1 MHPGE
6 YLNEVSCSLGLD
18 PGLLATDLRVP
29 VREIEQILA
38 GERDISP
45 EFALRLDR
53 YFGSG
58 IRMWLDLQGAY
69 YLALTKRDKW
79 TQIKGQ
85 VQPLEHS
92 AEVQFT
98 TDELPEVPSTTMF
111 ECTALSIGVDG
122 GPAAGLSDGM
132 LPIHPGEYL
141 AEEISFFGANLDE
154 WSKAMGIGDGHLRA
168 IVDQQLD
175 IDAETA
181 LRLSHFF
188 GTSAEIWMN
197 LQASYSAKVAK
208 RDLGQTIWASLQPRQ
223 GSNPRVAQA
232 V

>member
-6 YLNEVSCSLGLD
+6 YLNEVSCSLGLG
-18 PGLLATDLRVP
+18 PERLATHLRVP
-29 VREIEQILA
+29 VHYVEQVLA

-69 YLALTKRDKW
+69 SLALTKRDKW
-79 TQIKGQ
+79 AQIKEQ
-85 VQPLEHS
+85 VQPLKHR
-92 AEVQFT
+92 AKVQST
-98 TDELPEVPSTTMF
+98 TDELPEVPRTTMF
-111 ECTALSIGVDG
+111 ECTALPIGVDG

-141 AEEISFFGANLDE
+141 AEELSFFEANLDE
-154 WSKAMGIGDGHLRA
+154 WSKATGIENGHLRA
-168 IVDQQLD
+168 IVDQQRD
-175 IDAETA
+175 VDAETA

-208 RDLGQTIWASLQPRQ
+208 RDLGQTIWALLQPRQ